1 MDLANGI
8 VAWDGQDD
16 PLNPKN
22 FPLKLKWTILALV
35 SSITLVR
42 YVFHPFLIYM
52 YSLLISFEAHW
63 RLLCLHLVLGL

>member
-22 FPLKLKWTILALV
+22 FPSKLKWTILALV

-42 YVFHPFLIYM
+42 YVVSPFFHYLYG
-52 YSLLISFEAHW
+52 LLMCFEVRWH
-63 RLLCLHLVLGL
+63 LLCLRLVLGL